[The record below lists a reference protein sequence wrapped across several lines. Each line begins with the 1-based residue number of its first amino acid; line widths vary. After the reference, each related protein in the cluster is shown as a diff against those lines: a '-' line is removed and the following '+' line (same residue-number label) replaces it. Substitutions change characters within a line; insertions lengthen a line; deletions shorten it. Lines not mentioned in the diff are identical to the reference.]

1 MKVVIDTDILSMFAK
16 VDGIGILIDFLGSG
30 RIVMTPSIRDEI
42 SIPLQYGVY
51 VSKFGPLSNPCYTFE
66 QASLGRT

>member
-51 VSKFGPLSNPCYTFE
+51 VSLKSMLY
-66 QASLGRT
+66 L